1 MTPRPTDDA
10 AFLHG
15 LFQGIARTERECY
28 GVMAAH
34 GAKMR
39 TQILTAG
46 GGANLVWTAIRP
58 VVLGMSPG
66 PAQSSGAAVGT
77 ARLVLGAVI

>member
-34 GAKMR
+34 GAKMP

-46 GGANLVWTAIRP
+46 GGGQIWFGLQSGPGFWEYRLAPREAAMPRLERRGWFW
-58 VVLGMSPG
+58 VL
-66 PAQSSGAAVGT
+66 
-77 ARLVLGAVI
+77 